1 MKFDVFLLIIFSS
14 LSSRNYQKCKDK
26 RQETPNIC
34 STLEKTPPTG
44 ENTQEIIIII
54 NLKGEFQDET
64 TKSSRL
70 AISQQFFKSPSKSEI
85 PPPSIVIF

>member
-1 MKFDVFLLIIFSS
+1 VKFIFLLIIFSY

-44 ENTQEIIIII
+44 ENTQELIII
-54 NLKGEFQDET
+54 NLKGEFQDEMT
-64 TKSSRL
+64 MSSLL
-70 AISQQFFKSPSKSEI
+70 ATSQHFFKSPSKSEM